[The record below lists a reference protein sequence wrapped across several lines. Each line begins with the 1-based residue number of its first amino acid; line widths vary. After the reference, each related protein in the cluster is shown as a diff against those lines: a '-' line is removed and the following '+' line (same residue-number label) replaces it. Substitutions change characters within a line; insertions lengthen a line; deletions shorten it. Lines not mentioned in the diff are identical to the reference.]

1 MTAVEYLVKE
11 LSTTLGP
18 IEVDVISQILASDAI
33 KKAKEM
39 EKQQIIDAY
48 RDSRYSLISKEDAER
63 DYNEK
68 FKNK

>member
-1 MTAVEYLVKE
+1 MNLKTNKMKQTAVEFL
-11 LSTTLGP
+11 
-18 IEVDVISQILASDAI
+18 IEMFDLKSDLAIIDQ
-33 KKAKEM
+33 AKEM
-39 EKQQIIDAY
+39 EKQQIIDSY

>member
-33 KKAKEM
+33 KKAKEIF
-39 EKQQIIDAY
+39 EQQIIDAW
-48 RDSRYSLISKEDAER
+48 EDGQNSFSTRNAKKY
-63 DYNEK
+63 YNET